1 MIKTESFGETV
12 RRYRTDRKLPLRK
25 VAAYLDIDQA
35 ILSKIERGKRKA
47 TRDQVI
53 GLARFF
59 NIDQDSLLVAW
70 LSDKIVHELTEEN
83 SSLEVLQLAEEK
95 ITYKAFRKTSRTVII
110 RKINSVLKE
119 FPAIEKA
126 WLFGSFAR
134 KEDSP
139 DSDIDILIDVQ
150 NETPFTLF
158 DISEIQ
164 EKLRISTN
172 RRVDIVMRRALKP
185 QVKERIQSDLKL
197 IYET

>member
-1 MIKTESFGETV
+1 
-12 RRYRTDRKLPLRK
+12 
-25 VAAYLDIDQA
+25 
-35 ILSKIERGKRKA
+35 
-47 TRDQVI
+47 
-53 GLARFF
+53 
-59 NIDQDSLLVAW
+59 
-70 LSDKIVHELTEEN
+70 VHELTEEN